1 MRINH
6 AKLLQN
12 FGFGK
17 TAEIACEILAKA
29 DGMEGEESTV
39 EPIVN
44 AINANLS
51 EKDKTTVMEFYGVLG
66 SSMSL
71 TDALGR
77 FVDDLCEIVE
87 E

>member
-1 MRINH
+1 
-6 AKLLQN
+6 
-12 FGFGK
+12 
-17 TAEIACEILAKA
+17 
-29 DGMEGEESTV
+29 
-39 EPIVN
+39 
-44 AINANLS
+44 
-51 EKDKTTVMEFYGVLG
+51 MEFYGVLG

>member
-51 EKDKTTVMEFYGVLG
+51 EKDKRP
-66 SSMSL
+66 SWNSM
-71 TDALGR
+71 A
-77 FVDDLCEIVE
+77 CWAAQ
-87 E
+87 

>member
-6 AKLLQN
+6 TKLLEK

-29 DGMEGEESTV
+29 DGMEGEEDTV

-51 EKDKTTVMEFYGVLG
+51 EESKKTVMEFYGVLA
-66 SSMSL
+66 SSMNL